1 MQPSASDLE
10 RSTIRKLDRRI
21 IFIPFIL
28 AVVSFI
34 DRVNISYA
42 ALQMNSELGLSTTAF
57 AFGAGILFFGYCI
70 FEVPSNL
77 IMEKV
82 GARRWLARIA
92 ITWGIITMAM
102 AFVSGPSSFY
112 ALRFLLGAAEA
123 GLFPGVYL
131 YLTYWY
137 PDAHR
142 GKANALF
149 LACIPIAVIASAP
162 LSAWLVSFDKTLM
175 NLSGWQL
182 LFLVEGLPAILLGF
196 VVLACLPDRPEKVSW
211 LTAAEKRWLGE
222 TLDREVR
229 AATREGRHDFSYAF
243 NSPVVWGYILAYFC
257 YACGSYG
264 LTLFLPQILAQLKF
278 TTVQTGFVGALPYI
292 AGLIAMLIN
301 GKHSDATGER
311 RWHFAV
317 PMLVAGVSLW
327 LAGMTIAQ
335 PYTALAF
342 LTLAGGGIYASL
354 GAFWARP
361 MAFLVGTAA
370 AAGIALINSL
380 GNIGGF
386 VGPYMIGYLKSA
398 TGDYSAGLITLAGLL
413 VLGAV
418 VWLLLRDRP
427 AGQGSA

>member
-1 MQPSASDLE
+1 MQPSASELE
-10 RSTIRKLDRRI
+10 QSTIRKLDRRI

-42 ALQMNSELGLSTTAF
+42 ALQMNSELGLTVTTF
-57 AFGAGILFFGYCI
+57 ALGAGILFVGYCL
-70 FEVPSNL
+70 FEIPSNL
-77 IMEKV
+77 VMQKV

-92 ITWGIITMAM
+92 ITWGLVTMGM
-102 AFVSGPSSFY
+102 AFVGGIWSFY
-112 ALRFLLGAAEA
+112 TLRFLLGVAEA

-149 LACIPIAVIASAP
+149 LTCIPVAVIVSAP
-162 LSAWLVSFDKTLM
+162 LSAWLVSFDKTIM

-182 LFLVEGLPAILLGF
+182 MFLVEGAPAILLGF
-196 VVLACLPDRPEKVSW
+196 IVLACLPDRPRDVAWLSPAEKTW
-211 LTAAEKRWLGE
+211 LTD
-222 TLDREVR
+222 TLEREVR
-229 AATREGRHDFSYAF
+229 AASSDGRHDFGYALR
-243 NSPVVWGYILAYFC
+243 SPTVWGFVIAYFC

-278 TTVQTGFVGALPYI
+278 TTLQTGFVGALPYV
-292 AGLIAMLIN
+292 AGLIAMVAN

-311 RWHFAV
+311 RWHFAL
-317 PMLVAGVSLW
+317 PMLVAAAGLW
-327 LAGMTIAQ
+327 LAGMTMAQ
-335 PYTALAF
+335 PQLALVF
-342 LTLAGGGIYASL
+342 LTIAGAGLYASL
-354 GAFWARP
+354 AAFWARP

-386 VGPYMIGYLKSA
+386 AGPYMVGYLKAA
-398 TGDYSAGLITLAGLL
+398 TGDYSAGLIVLAGLL
-413 VLGAV
+413 AAGAV
-418 VWLLLRDRP
+418 IWLLLRDRP
-427 AGQGSA
+427 ARAS

>member
-1 MQPSASDLE
+1 MQPSASELE
-10 RSTIRKLDRRI
+10 QSTIRKLDRRI

-42 ALQMNSELGLSTTAF
+42 ALQMNSELGLTVTTF
-57 AFGAGILFFGYCI
+57 ALGAGILFVGYCL
-70 FEVPSNL
+70 FEIPSNL
-77 IMEKV
+77 VMQKV

-92 ITWGIITMAM
+92 ITWGLVTMGM
-102 AFVSGPSSFY
+102 AFVGVIWSFY
-112 ALRFLLGAAEA
+112 TLRFLLGVAEA

-149 LACIPIAVIASAP
+149 LTCIPIAVIVSAP
-162 LSAWLVSFDKTLM
+162 LSAWLVSFDKTIM

-182 LFLVEGLPAILLGF
+182 MFLVEGAPAILLGF
-196 VVLACLPDRPEKVSW
+196 IVLACLPDRPRDVAWLSPAEKAW
-211 LTAAEKRWLGE
+211 LTD
-222 TLDREVR
+222 TLEREVR
-229 AATREGRHDFSYAF
+229 AASSEGRHDFGYALR
-243 NSPVVWGYILAYFC
+243 SPTVWGFVIAYFC

-278 TTVQTGFVGALPYI
+278 TTLQTGFVGALPYV
-292 AGLIAMLIN
+292 AGLVAMVAN

-311 RWHFAV
+311 RWHFAL
-317 PMLVAGVSLW
+317 PMLVAAAGLSM
-327 LAGMTIAQ
+327 AGMTMAQ
-335 PYTALAF
+335 PLLALMF
-342 LTLAGGGIYASL
+342 LTVAGAGLYASL
-354 GAFWARP
+354 AAFWARP

-386 VGPYMIGYLKSA
+386 AGPYMIGYLKSA
-398 TGDYSAGLITLAGLL
+398 TGDYSAGLIVLAGLL
-413 VLGAV
+413 AAGAV
-418 VWLLLRDRP
+418 IWLLLRDRP
-427 AGQGSA
+427 AQAS

>member
-1 MQPSASDLE
+1 MQPSASELE
-10 RSTIRKLDRRI
+10 QSTIRKLDRRI

-42 ALQMNSELGLSTTAF
+42 ALQMNSELGLTVTTF
-57 AFGAGILFFGYCI
+57 ALGAGILFVGYCL
-70 FEVPSNL
+70 FEIPSNL
-77 IMEKV
+77 VMQKV

-92 ITWGIITMAM
+92 ITWGLVTMGM
-102 AFVSGPSSFY
+102 AFVGVIWSFY
-112 ALRFLLGAAEA
+112 TLRFLLGVAEA

-149 LACIPIAVIASAP
+149 LTCIPIAVIVSAP
-162 LSAWLVSFDKTLM
+162 LSAWLVSFDKTIM

-182 LFLVEGLPAILLGF
+182 MFLVEGAPAILLGF
-196 VVLACLPDRPEKVSW
+196 IVLACLPDRPRDVAWLSPAEKAW
-211 LTAAEKRWLGE
+211 LTD
-222 TLDREVR
+222 TLEREVR
-229 AATREGRHDFSYAF
+229 AASSEGRHDFGYALR
-243 NSPVVWGYILAYFC
+243 SPTVWGFVIAYFC

-278 TTVQTGFVGALPYI
+278 TTLQTGFVGALPYV
-292 AGLIAMLIN
+292 AGLVAMVAN

-311 RWHFAV
+311 RWHFAL
-317 PMLVAGVSLW
+317 PMLVAAAGLSM
-327 LAGMTIAQ
+327 AGMTMAQ
-335 PYTALAF
+335 PLLALMF
-342 LTLAGGGIYASL
+342 LTVAGAGLYASL
-354 GAFWARP
+354 AAFWARP

-386 VGPYMIGYLKSA
+386 AGPYMVGYLKSA
-398 TGDYSAGLITLAGLL
+398 TGDYSAGLIVLAGLL
-413 VLGAV
+413 AAGAV
-418 VWLLLRDRP
+418 IWLLLRDRP
-427 AGQGSA
+427 AQAS

>member
-1 MQPSASDLE
+1 MQPSASELE
-10 RSTIRKLDRRI
+10 QSTIRKLDRRI

-42 ALQMNSELGLSTTAF
+42 ALQMNSELGLTVTTF
-57 AFGAGILFFGYCI
+57 ALGAGILFVGYCL
-70 FEVPSNL
+70 FEIPSNL
-77 IMEKV
+77 VMQKV

-92 ITWGIITMAM
+92 ITWGLVTMGM
-102 AFVSGPSSFY
+102 AFVGGIWSFY
-112 ALRFLLGAAEA
+112 TLRFLLGVAEA

-149 LACIPIAVIASAP
+149 LTCIPIAVIVSAP
-162 LSAWLVSFDKTLM
+162 LSAWLVSFDKTIM

-182 LFLVEGLPAILLGF
+182 MFLVEGAPAILLGF
-196 VVLACLPDRPEKVSW
+196 IVLACLPDRPRDVAWLSPAEKAW
-211 LTAAEKRWLGE
+211 LTD
-222 TLDREVR
+222 TLEREVR
-229 AATREGRHDFSYAF
+229 AASSEGRHDFGYALR
-243 NSPVVWGYILAYFC
+243 SPTVWGFVIAYFC

-278 TTVQTGFVGALPYI
+278 TTLQTGFVGALPYI
-292 AGLIAMLIN
+292 AGLIAMVAN

-311 RWHFAV
+311 RWHFAL
-317 PMLVAGVSLW
+317 PMLIAAAGLW
-327 LAGMTIAQ
+327 LAGMTMAQ
-335 PYTALAF
+335 PQLALVF
-342 LTLAGGGIYASL
+342 LTVAGAGLYASL
-354 GAFWARP
+354 AAFWARP

-386 VGPYMIGYLKSA
+386 AGPYMVGYLKSA
-398 TGDYSAGLITLAGLL
+398 TGDYSAGLIVLAGLL
-413 VLGAV
+413 AAGAV
-418 VWLLLRDRP
+418 IWLLLRDRP
-427 AGQGSA
+427 ARAS

>member
-1 MQPSASDLE
+1 MQPSASELE
-10 RSTIRKLDRRI
+10 QSTIRKLDRRI

-42 ALQMNSELGLSTTAF
+42 ALQMNSELGLTVTTF
-57 AFGAGILFFGYCI
+57 ALGAGILFVGYCL
-70 FEVPSNL
+70 FEIPSNL
-77 IMEKV
+77 VMQKV

-92 ITWGIITMAM
+92 ITWGLVTMGM
-102 AFVSGPSSFY
+102 AFVGGIWSFY
-112 ALRFLLGAAEA
+112 TLRFLLGVAEA

-149 LACIPIAVIASAP
+149 LTCIPIAVIVSAP
-162 LSAWLVSFDKTLM
+162 LSAWLVSFDKTIM

-182 LFLVEGLPAILLGF
+182 MFLVEGAPAILLGF
-196 VVLACLPDRPEKVSW
+196 IVLACLPDRPRDVAWLSPAEKAW
-211 LTAAEKRWLGE
+211 LTD
-222 TLDREVR
+222 TLEREVR
-229 AATREGRHDFSYAF
+229 AASSEGRHDFGYALR
-243 NSPVVWGYILAYFC
+243 SPTVWGFVIAYFC

-278 TTVQTGFVGALPYI
+278 TTLQTGFVGALPYV
-292 AGLIAMLIN
+292 AGLVAMVAN

-311 RWHFAV
+311 RWHFAL
-317 PMLVAGVSLW
+317 PMLVAAAGLSM
-327 LAGMTIAQ
+327 AGMTMAQ
-335 PYTALAF
+335 PLLALMF
-342 LTLAGGGIYASL
+342 LTVAGAGLYASL
-354 GAFWARP
+354 AAFWARP

-386 VGPYMIGYLKSA
+386 AGPYMIGYLKSA
-398 TGDYSAGLITLAGLL
+398 TGDYSAGLIVLAGLL
-413 VLGAV
+413 AAGAV
-418 VWLLLRDRP
+418 IWLLLRDRP
-427 AGQGSA
+427 AQAS

>member
-1 MQPSASDLE
+1 MQPSASELE
-10 RSTIRKLDRRI
+10 QSTIRKLDRRI

-42 ALQMNSELGLSTTAF
+42 ALQMNSELGLTVTTF
-57 AFGAGILFFGYCI
+57 ALGAGILFVGYCL
-70 FEVPSNL
+70 FEIPSNL
-77 IMEKV
+77 VMQKV

-92 ITWGIITMAM
+92 ITWGLVTMGM
-102 AFVSGPSSFY
+102 AFVGGIWSFY
-112 ALRFLLGAAEA
+112 TLRFLLGVAEA

-149 LACIPIAVIASAP
+149 LTCIPIAVIVSAP
-162 LSAWLVSFDKTLM
+162 LSAWLVSFDKTIM

-182 LFLVEGLPAILLGF
+182 MFLVEGAPAILLGF
-196 VVLACLPDRPEKVSW
+196 IVLACLPDRPRDVAWLSPAEKAW
-211 LTAAEKRWLGE
+211 LTD
-222 TLDREVR
+222 TLEREVR
-229 AATREGRHDFSYAF
+229 AASSEGRHDFGYALR
-243 NSPVVWGYILAYFC
+243 SPTVWGFVIAYFC

-278 TTVQTGFVGALPYI
+278 TTLQTGFVGALPYV
-292 AGLIAMLIN
+292 AGLIAMVAN

-311 RWHFAV
+311 RWHFAL
-317 PMLVAGVSLW
+317 PMLVAAAGLSM
-327 LAGMTIAQ
+327 AGMTMAQ
-335 PYTALAF
+335 PLLALMF
-342 LTLAGGGIYASL
+342 LTVAGAGLYASL
-354 GAFWARP
+354 AAFWARP

-386 VGPYMIGYLKSA
+386 AGPYMIGYLKSA
-398 TGDYSAGLITLAGLL
+398 TGDYSAGLIVLAGLL
-413 VLGAV
+413 AAGAV
-418 VWLLLRDRP
+418 IWLLLRDRP
-427 AGQGSA
+427 AQAS

>member
-1 MQPSASDLE
+1 MQPSASELE
-10 RSTIRKLDRRI
+10 QSTIRKLDRRI

-42 ALQMNSELGLSTTAF
+42 ALQMNSELGLTVTTF
-57 AFGAGILFFGYCI
+57 ALGAGILFVGYCL
-70 FEVPSNL
+70 FEIPSNL
-77 IMEKV
+77 VMQKV

-92 ITWGIITMAM
+92 ITWGLVTMGM
-102 AFVSGPSSFY
+102 AFVGGIWSFY
-112 ALRFLLGAAEA
+112 TLRFLLGVAEA

-149 LACIPIAVIASAP
+149 LTCIPIAVIVSAP
-162 LSAWLVSFDKTLM
+162 LSAWLVSFDKTIM

-182 LFLVEGLPAILLGF
+182 MFLVEGAPAILLGF
-196 VVLACLPDRPEKVSW
+196 IVLACLPDRPRDVAWLSPAEKAW
-211 LTAAEKRWLGE
+211 LTD
-222 TLDREVR
+222 TLEREVR
-229 AATREGRHDFSYAF
+229 AASSEGRHDFGYALR
-243 NSPVVWGYILAYFC
+243 SPTVWGFVIAYFC

-278 TTVQTGFVGALPYI
+278 TTLQTGFVGALPYV
-292 AGLIAMLIN
+292 AGLVAMVAN

-311 RWHFAV
+311 RWHFAL
-317 PMLVAGVSLW
+317 PMLVAAAGLSM
-327 LAGMTIAQ
+327 AGMTMAQ
-335 PYTALAF
+335 PLLALMF
-342 LTLAGGGIYASL
+342 LTVAGAGLYASL
-354 GAFWARP
+354 AAFWARP

-386 VGPYMIGYLKSA
+386 AGPYMVGYLKSA
-398 TGDYSAGLITLAGLL
+398 TGDYSAGLIVLAGLL
-413 VLGAV
+413 AAGAV
-418 VWLLLRDRP
+418 IWLLLRDRP
-427 AGQGSA
+427 AQAS

>member
-1 MQPSASDLE
+1 MQPSASELE
-10 RSTIRKLDRRI
+10 QSTIRKLDRRI

-57 AFGAGILFFGYCI
+57 AFGAGVLFFGYCI

-102 AFVSGPSSFY
+102 AFVSGPWSFY

-211 LTAAEKRWLGE
+211 LTAAEKTWLRD

-229 AATREGRHDFSYAF
+229 AAGNGSHSFSYAF
-243 NSPVVWGYILAYFC
+243 KSPIVWGYILAYFC

-278 TTVQTGFVGALPYI
+278 STVQTGFVGALPYI

-317 PMLVAGVSLW
+317 PMIIAGIALW

-342 LTLAGGGIYASL
+342 LTIAGGGIYASL
-354 GAFWARP
+354 AAFWARP
-361 MAFLVGTAA
+361 MAFLIGTAA

-386 VGPYMIGYLKSA
+386 VGPYMIGYLKVT
-398 TGDYSAGLITLAGLL
+398 TGDYTAGLTMLAGLL

-418 VWLLLRDRP
+418 VWVLLRDRP
-427 AGQGSA
+427 AGQAGR

>member
-1 MQPSASDLE
+1 MQPSASELE
-10 RSTIRKLDRRI
+10 QSTIRKLDRRI

-42 ALQMNSELGLSTTAF
+42 ALQMNSELGLTVTTF
-57 AFGAGILFFGYCI
+57 ALGAGILFVGYCL
-70 FEVPSNL
+70 FEIPSNL
-77 IMEKV
+77 VMQKV

-92 ITWGIITMAM
+92 ITWGLVTMGM
-102 AFVSGPSSFY
+102 AFVGVIWSFY
-112 ALRFLLGAAEA
+112 TLRFLLGVAEA

-149 LACIPIAVIASAP
+149 LTCIPIAVIVSAP
-162 LSAWLVSFDKTLM
+162 LSAWLVSFDKTIM

-182 LFLVEGLPAILLGF
+182 MFLVEGAPAILLGF
-196 VVLACLPDRPEKVSW
+196 IVLACLPDRPRDVAWLSPAEKAW
-211 LTAAEKRWLGE
+211 LTD
-222 TLDREVR
+222 TLEREVR
-229 AATREGRHDFSYAF
+229 AASSEGRHDFGYALR
-243 NSPVVWGYILAYFC
+243 SPTVWGFVIAYFC

-278 TTVQTGFVGALPYI
+278 TTLQTGFVGALPYV
-292 AGLIAMLIN
+292 AGLIAMVAN

-311 RWHFAV
+311 RWHFAL
-317 PMLVAGVSLW
+317 PMLVAAAGLSM
-327 LAGMTIAQ
+327 AGMTMAQ
-335 PYTALAF
+335 PLLALMF
-342 LTLAGGGIYASL
+342 LTVAGAGLYASL
-354 GAFWARP
+354 AAFWARP

-386 VGPYMIGYLKSA
+386 AGPYMVGYLKSA
-398 TGDYSAGLITLAGLL
+398 TGDYSAGLIVLAGLL
-413 VLGAV
+413 AAGAV
-418 VWLLLRDRP
+418 IWLLLRDRP
-427 AGQGSA
+427 AQAS